1 MFFCNKQA
9 KVCENCDFLL
19 TFAHLRDFC
28 FAKSL
33 IFIKDLRNLREVELG
48 VADVDVGLREGYL
61 NAALVEGV
69 VDVLLDA
76 RQVGQTC
83 LDRGPQ
89 HHHFLI
95 KSSGDGSPAWLRSF
109 PPSASQKTRFPRSV
123 CCLYLMIFD
132 CLGVKKCPPP
142 KPLNLIKVHQII
154 CNCLLMILGF
164 GLLYQMRVNVGE

>member
-19 TFAHLRDFC
+19 TFSHLRDFC

-61 NAALVEGV
+61 DAALVEGV

-89 HHHFLI
+89 CHHFFNKI
-95 KSSGDGSPAWLRSF
+95 IRRWQPGNARIFSSHCLSK
-109 PPSASQKTRFPRSV
+109 PPFPRSV

-142 KPLNLIKVHQII
+142 KPLNPIKVHQII

>member
-61 NAALVEGV
+61 DAALVEGV

-83 LDRGPQ
+83 LDRDPQ
-89 HHHFLI
+89 HHLEVDTALAEVIEQHLDAFLLVV
-95 KSSGDGSPAWLRSF
+95 SVECVQAVDSGPGDGIQNKHRDADHHHAPQSR
-109 PPSASQKTRFPRSV
+109 QNSV
-123 CCLYLMIFD
+123 
-132 CLGVKKCPPP
+132 
-142 KPLNLIKVHQII
+142 VHPISKLHKFFVTCKNKI
-154 CNCLLMILGF
+154 G
-164 GLLYQMRVNVGE
+164 